1 MAARPGRKR
10 DESMAENKS
19 IAADGVVPGLVAYL
33 IWGFLPIYF
42 KLTQHVGAF
51 EVLAHRIVW
60 ALPFGALILLLRRQ
74 WPEVWRAVSSP
85 RVLFWLIMASA
96 MIAVNWYVY
105 IYAVQS
111 EQVYQASLG
120 YYINPLMY
128 VLVGVAF
135 LGERLRRLQIVSLVL
150 ATIGVLALTVSYGS
164 LPWIALVLGVSF
176 TAYGVIRKQI
186 PVGAMPGLFVETALL
201 SPVAAAYLWML
212 IGAGQASF
220 LSASTGHDVLLIV
233 AGPLTVVPLLCFA
246 IAARKLTLTTIGFM
260 QFIAPTLQF
269 SVGVA
274 YGEELT
280 TAHVVCFLFIWTAV
294 GLFSFDVVRSNRKAV
309 RAGV

>member
-1 MAARPGRKR
+1 
-10 DESMAENKS
+10 MAENKS
-19 IAADGVVPGLVAYL
+19 SAADGIVPGLVAYL

-42 KLTQHVGAF
+42 KVTQHVGAF

-60 ALPFGALILLLRRQ
+60 ALPFGALILLLRSQ

-85 RVLFWLIMASA
+85 RVLFWLVMASA
-96 MIAVNWYVY
+96 MIAINWYVY
-105 IYAVQS
+105 IYAVQT

-135 LGERLRRLQIVSLVL
+135 LGERLRRLQVVSIVL

-164 LPWIALVLGVSF
+164 LPWIALVLGISF

-201 SPVAAAYLWML
+201 SPVAAGYLWML

-220 LSASTGHDVLLIV
+220 LSASTGNDLLLII

-246 IAARKLTLTTIGFM
+246 IAARKLTLTAIGFM

-280 TAHVVCFLFIWTAV
+280 VAHIVCFLFIWTAV
-294 GLFSFDVVRSNRKAV
+294 GLFSFDVVRANRRAA
-309 RAGV
+309 RAGAL

>member
-1 MAARPGRKR
+1 
-10 DESMAENKS
+10 MAENKS
-19 IAADGVVPGLVAYL
+19 TTPDGIVPGLIAYL

-42 KLTQHVGAF
+42 KLTQHVDAF
-51 EVLAHRIVW
+51 EILAHRIVW
-60 ALPFGALILLLRRQ
+60 AIPFGALILSVRRQ
-74 WPEVWRAVSSP
+74 WPEVRRAFSSP
-85 RVLFWLIMASA
+85 RVLFWLVMASGL
-96 MIAVNWYVY
+96 IAINWYVY
-105 IYAVQS
+105 IYAVQT

-135 LGERLRRLQIVSLVL
+135 LGESLRPMQVVSLLL
-150 ATIGVLALTVSYGS
+150 ATVGVIVLTVSYGA
-164 LPWIALVLGVSF
+164 LPWIALVLGISF

-186 PVGAMPGLFVETALL
+186 AVGAMPGLFIETTLL
-201 SPVAAAYLWML
+201 SPFAAVYLWML

-220 LSASTGHDVLLIV
+220 LSASTGNDILLII

-246 IAARKLTLTTIGFM
+246 IAARKLTLTAIGFM

-280 TAHVVCFLFIWTAV
+280 IAHIICFVFIWTAV
-294 GLFSFDVVRSNRKAV
+294 GLFSFDVVRANR
-309 RAGV
+309 RASRSLA

>member
-1 MAARPGRKR
+1 
-10 DESMAENKS
+10 
-19 IAADGVVPGLVAYL
+19 
-33 IWGFLPIYF
+33 
-42 KLTQHVGAF
+42 
-51 EVLAHRIVW
+51 
-60 ALPFGALILLLRRQ
+60 
-74 WPEVWRAVSSP
+74 
-85 RVLFWLIMASA
+85 MASA

-105 IYAVQS
+105 IYAVQT

-135 LGERLRRLQIVSLVL
+135 LGERLRPLQVVSIVL
-150 ATIGVLALTVSYGS
+150 AAIGVLALTVSFGS
-164 LPWIALVLGVSF
+164 LPWIALALGVSF

-201 SPVAAAYLWML
+201 SPLAVVYLVML

-220 LSASTGHDVLLIV
+220 LTASVGNDILLII

-246 IAARKLTLTTIGFM
+246 IAARKLTLTAIGFM

-294 GLFSFDVVRSNRKAV
+294 GLFSFDVVRANR
-309 RAGV
+309 RASRSPA

>member
-1 MAARPGRKR
+1 
-10 DESMAENKS
+10 MAENKPT
-19 IAADGVVPGLVAYL
+19 AADGIVPGLVAYL

-42 KLTQHVGAF
+42 KLTQHVDAF

-60 ALPFGALILLLRRQ
+60 AIPFGALILLLRRQ

-85 RVLFWLIMASA
+85 RVLFWLVTASA
-96 MIAVNWYVY
+96 LIAVNWYVY
-105 IYAVQS
+105 IYAVQT

-135 LGERLRRLQIVSLVL
+135 LGERLRPLQIISIVL
-150 ATIGVLALTVSYGS
+150 ATTGVLVLTLSYGA
-164 LPWIALVLGVSF
+164 LPWISLALGISF

-186 PVGAMPGLFVETALL
+186 AVGAMPGLFVETTVLAPL
-201 SPVAAAYLWML
+201 AAGYLWML
-212 IGAGQASF
+212 VGAGQASF
-220 LSASTGHDVLLIV
+220 LSASTGNDILLII

-246 IAARKLTLTTIGFM
+246 IAARKLTLTAVGFM

-274 YGEELT
+274 YGEKLT
-280 TAHVVCFLFIWTAV
+280 TAHIICFLFIWIAV
-294 GLFSFDVVRSNRKAV
+294 ALFSFDVVRANRRTA
-309 RAGV
+309 RARA